1 MESNTNNPYKNYYQ
15 SSNINNNEIIE
26 LKNQLNKAN
35 KTIEQQKTKI
45 SDLQEQLNTYEFI
58 VKDFENSN
66 NQKDTEIN
74 NLKSEINKY
83 KSEINNLKSE
93 LNKNTPEINNLKL
106 EISKHLTEIN
116 NLKSELNNTK
126 ISNQANNTN
135 VSLNDLMSVNFIS
148 TDQKVH
154 FSVPCV
160 RKNTFAEVEEKLYQ
174 QFPEYREMNNTF
186 IANGVPV
193 LRFKTIEENKIGNG
207 WPVTL
212 IIES

>member
-58 VKDFENSN
+58 VKDFENSD
-66 NQKDTEIN
+66 NQKDT
-74 NLKSEINKY
+74 
-83 KSEINNLKSE
+83 
-93 LNKNTPEINNLKL
+93 EINNLKL

-135 VSLNDLMSVNFIS
+135 VSLNDVMSVNFIS